1 MFAEF
6 SLAAVRWLSKQLF
19 MVGPYI
25 IILISERYKTK
36 TKVVTLVILQMT
48 QTIQWADKTLKHKN
62 QAGMRGWKI
71 CMSDSWSVLVLL
83 AAVMQIQCECKLLFD
98 TQEKT
103 ALTYY

>member
-48 QTIQWADKTLKHKN
+48 QTIQ
-62 QAGMRGWKI
+62 
-71 CMSDSWSVLVLL
+71 
-83 AAVMQIQCECKLLFD
+83 
-98 TQEKT
+98 
-103 ALTYY
+103 

>member
-6 SLAAVRWLSKQLF
+6 SLAAVCWLSKQLF

-36 TKVVTLVILQMT
+36 TKVVTLAILQMMH
-48 QTIQWADKTLKHKN
+48 TIQWADKTLKHKN

-71 CMSDSWSVLVLL
+71 YMSDSRLVLVFL
-83 AAVMQIQCECKLLFD
+83 AIVIQIQRECKLLFD

-103 ALTYY
+103 PPTYY